1 MSTMKTLPARHLA
14 ARDEVAELTIDEV
27 VRTSS
32 AFKTLDELVLDAMM
46 TGYRPSCYTV
56 PMGIAK
62 HHYVRAE
69 KARRL
74 ADAFDTAMYERGLR
88 LRAFRANEN
97 SPSSLSRFER
107 V

>member
-1 MSTMKTLPARHLA
+1 MSTKTLPARHQA
-14 ARDEVAELTIDEV
+14 ARNEIAAMTIDEV

-32 AFKTLDELVLDAMM
+32 AFASLDALVLDAMT

-56 PMGIAK
+56 PMGTAK
-62 HHYVRAE
+62 HHYIRAE

-74 ADAFDTAMYERGLR
+74 ADAFDAAMYDRGLR
-88 LRAFRANEN
+88 IRAFRANEN
-97 SPSSLSRFER
+97 VPSTLSRFER